1 MIDPNALV
9 FAFGAISTATIGLVF
24 LFKYRIADRQTYD
37 RDWALAHLLFAA
49 AIGLAAVQY
58 DGSAVWPGIF
68 GVILFWAFFGK
79 MVQANLAFAG
89 RSSHGRPLLVLCA
102 ALTALSLALG
112 FYHVSSGLLLFAVVS
127 AALFM
132 WTGFTFRNLPQVGT
146 LIFLIF
152 TIRAILVLVRP
163 YFADSPYLFQFSIV
177 SFTSS
182 FAVGA
187 ALLAGSLIRSRDTLL
202 RSQQGLSQANADLMS
217 REVELQE
224 SNRLLEEQAVRLE
237 RLGSDYAMALQRA
250 EQANRAKDSFIS
262 NMNHEFRTPLNAV
275 LGFTE
280 LIQADATSHGYGK
293 ITEYSGYA
301 HDAGRMMLRNVDR
314 ILTFV
319 ALDSGQRQLEN
330 QSFQPQQ
337 SVCGVVDMLQEFATR
352 RGATVTVECDHAP
365 EAWRGDEKAFRA
377 IVDELL
383 RNAVKAA
390 PDGTSVVVHLGGDDR
405 ELMVRIVDSGSGL
418 SDKFLRTVG
427 DLFNISENVL
437 SRGGAKQ
444 GVGLGL
450 SIAARYARLMGGALT
465 LERNQPNGTIAR
477 VLIAAAPPSPPALR
491 AEQVPET
498 STGAKQTA

>member
-1 MIDPNALV
+1 MIDPNSLV
-9 FAFGAISTATIGLVF
+9 FAFGAISTAAIGLVF
-24 LFKYRIADRQTYD
+24 LFKYWIADRQAYD

-49 AIGLAAVQY
+49 AIAMAAVQY
-58 DGSAVWPGIF
+58 DSGAAWPGVA
-68 GVILFWAFFGK
+68 GVILFWAYVGA
-79 MVQANLAFAG
+79 MVEANLVFSGGNSLA
-89 RSSHGRPLLVLCA
+89 RPLLVVCT
-102 ALTALSLALG
+102 ALTVLSMALG
-112 FYHVSSGLLLFAVVS
+112 FYHVNAGLVFFAIVS
-127 AALFM
+127 AALFL
-132 WTGFTFRNLPQVGT
+132 WTAVIFRNLPQVGT
-146 LIFLIF
+146 LIFLVF
-152 TIRAILVLVRP
+152 AIRAVLVLVRP
-163 YFADSPYLFQFSIV
+163 FFVASPHLFLLSIA

-187 ALLAGSLIRSRDTLL
+187 ALLAGSLMRSRDTVLK
-202 RSQQGLSQANADLMS
+202 SQQGLSQANAELTA
-217 REVELQE
+217 REAELQE
-224 SNRLLEEQAVRLE
+224 SNRLLEAQAIRLE
-237 RLGSDYAMALQRA
+237 RLGSDYAAALQRA

-319 ALDSGQRQLEN
+319 ALDSGERPIED
-330 QSFQPQQ
+330 QSFEPSQ
-337 SVCGVVDMLQEFATR
+337 SVCGVTNTLADFAAR
-352 RGATVTVECDHAP
+352 RQVTVTSELDRCPDV
-365 EAWRGDEKAFRA
+365 WRGDERAFRT

-383 RNAVKAA
+383 RNAIKAA
-390 PDGTSVVVHLGGDDR
+390 PEGTRVVVQLEGDAG
-405 ELMVRIVDSGSGL
+405 ELMLRIVDSGPGL

-450 SIAARYARLMGGALT
+450 SIAARYAHLIGGTLT
-465 LERNQPNGTIAR
+465 LERNKPAGTIAR
-477 VLIAAAPPSPPALR
+477 VLLSAAPPPPA
-491 AEQVPET
+491 T
-498 STGAKQTA
+498 SRGGKAHEEKQTA

>member
-24 LFKYRIADRQTYD
+24 LFKYWVADRQTYD

-49 AIGLAAVQY
+49 AIALAAVQY
-58 DGSAVWPGIF
+58 GDGAAWPGIT
-68 GVILFWAFFGK
+68 GVIVFWAFFGK
-79 MVQANLAFAG
+79 MVQANAAFSG
-89 RSSHGRPLLVLCA
+89 RSSVGRPLLVFCT

-112 FYHVSSGLLLFAVVS
+112 LYHVDSGLLFFAIVS
-127 AALFM
+127 AALFL
-132 WTGFTFRNLPQVGT
+132 WTGFIFRKLPQVGT
-146 LIFLIF
+146 LIFLAF
-152 TIRAILVLVRP
+152 TVRAVLVLVRP
-163 YFADSPYLFQFSIV
+163 YFVDSPHLFLFSIA

-187 ALLAGSLIRSRDTLL
+187 MLLAGSLMRSRDTVLK
-202 RSQQGLSQANADLMS
+202 SQRELFQANAELTA

-224 SNRLLEEQAVRLE
+224 TNRLLEEQAIRLE
-237 RLGSDYAMALQRA
+237 RLGSDYAVALQRA

-280 LIQADATSHGYGK
+280 LIQVDASSNGYGK

-314 ILTFV
+314 ILNFV
-319 ALDSGQRQLEN
+319 ALDSGERPIED
-330 QSFQPQQ
+330 QSFQPRQ
-337 SVCGVVDMLQEFATR
+337 SICRVIESLTALAAR
-352 RGATVTVECDHAP
+352 RSATVESEMDHCP
-365 EAWRGDEKAFRA
+365 DVWCGDEKAFRA

-383 RNAVKAA
+383 RNAIMAA
-390 PDGTSVVVHLGGDDR
+390 PEGTRVVVHLDGDDH
-405 ELMVRIVDSGSGL
+405 ELMLRIVDSGTGL

-427 DLFNISENVL
+427 DLFNISEHVL

-450 SIAARYARLMGGALT
+450 SIAARYARLMRGSLT
-465 LERNQPNGTIAR
+465 LERNKPTGTIAR
-477 VLIAAAPPSPPALR
+477 VLLAAAPQQPAAKR
-491 AEQVPET
+491 ADNKPVEE
-498 STGAKQTA
+498 KQTV